1 LELLQF
7 IRQPNKIRKRSF
19 LGTMFKQKIIL
30 LLILSTL
37 TVSVFGQRETTL
49 NLPKFEQRFMHFG
62 FLLGL
67 NSANFRLDRFSPNV
81 YGADTLLILE
91 PQSTTG
97 FNLGIVSEM
106 HLGEYF
112 GLRFTPNLA
121 FSQRKLIYTFQT
133 LDGVK
138 QYIKAIES
146 TLVNFPLNLKI
157 KSKRLNNFSAYI
169 IGGAAYSLDL
179 ASNES
184 AENKS
189 TNLND
194 IFIKIGKHDFM
205 GEIGVGT
212 DFYLEYFKFGLELKM
227 SYGLKDI
234 HYREDNAFS
243 NPIDKLKT
251 KMFLLSLTFEG

>member
-1 LELLQF
+1 
-7 IRQPNKIRKRSF
+7 
-19 LGTMFKQKIIL
+19 MFKQKIIL

-37 TVSVFGQRETTL
+37 TSGVFGQRETTL
-49 NLPKFEQRFMHFG
+49 NLPKFEHRFMHFG
-62 FLLGL
+62 FLIGV
-67 NSANFRLDRFSPNV
+67 NSANFRLDRFPPTV
-81 YGADTLLILE
+81 YGSDTLLILE
-91 PQSTTG
+91 PNSTTG
-97 FNLGIVSEM
+97 FNLGIISEM

-121 FSQRKLIYTFQT
+121 FSQRKLTYTFLT
-133 LDGVK
+133 IDGEK
-138 QYIKAIES
+138 QYTKAIES
-146 TLVNFPLNLKI
+146 TLINFPLNLKI
-157 KSKRLNNFSAYI
+157 KAKRLNNFSAYI
-169 IGGAAYSLDL
+169 IGGASYSLDL

-194 IFIKIGKHDFM
+194 IFIKIGKNDFM

-227 SYGLKDI
+227 SYGLNDI

-251 KMFLLSLTFEG
+251 KMFLLSFTFEG